1 MDLTE
6 RTIDSR
12 EVFRGRII
20 RVRQDTVRLPNGKE
34 SSREVVEHPGGVGI
48 LAIDGE
54 DRVVLVR
61 QYRYA
66 FERVLTEIPDL
77 VVKEIKTQ
85 YSIRNLGTHSVVLDA
100 LAEDSRHKLYN
111 LELQV
116 ADQDDHQK
124 RVRYYQSNIDISYL
138 DKGKNYEE
146 LPELYLIYMTKFDLF
161 HLGQVKYTIYRGIA
175 GTDVILDNGV
185 HELYI
190 NAANHDGTVVAEL
203 MEFFT
208 ETGTRKQ
215 QFPEL
220 SGRIHYLK
228 EEQEG
233 VTRMCEA
240 VRKYGDERED
250 RGRSEGM
257 QQGMQKGMQ
266 QGMQKGMQKGMQQE
280 RVETIRN
287 ALKMNLPL
295 ETVAQLVR
303 LPVEEVRKLIA
314 ELEQ

>member
-1 MDLTE
+1 M
-6 RTIDSR
+6 
-12 EVFRGRII
+12 
-20 RVRQDTVRLPNGKE
+20 
-34 SSREVVEHPGGVGI
+34 
-48 LAIDGE
+48 
-54 DRVVLVR
+54 LVR

-314 ELEQ
+314 EMEQ